1 MVYPLFASWT
11 CYLKNTSRESFQI
24 WYKNSLRL
32 KEELMR
38 FGWSKVKGY
47 SDLIGCSNS
56 VDHCNTMLAKKFGKF
71 NTVGVWKKTNLHWSN
86 VLLITSGLTELS
98 CSSSQ
103 LGSVS
108 VDPGLMCWTS
118 SGPTHPEPPLTSA
131 ACRPELSSGSQRFS
145 PLICSLMSGTVASP
159 DLLSGRSSQ
168 SDSGRCWCFCQE
180 KCPHSASP
188 SGCWWLSGW
197 PLDCSLSDSA
207 GLLRLSGASLVC
219 SLSDPA
225 GLLRLSG
232 WTPDW
237 GREGS
242 EQTGPDDHLYWWGI
256 SPWFSSGGHPKRRY
270 PVCSHMFPR
279 SFWVLLCSSWC
290 NSGTCRLQPE
300 TPECSDEQSSRR
312 ISGRSHTLW
321 RSQYKLLSTLRPLWH

>member
-1 MVYPLFASWT
+1 MYSRMPLEEAGEPRET
-11 CYLKNTSRESFQI
+11 PADTRRTSSSQ
-24 WYKNSLRL
+24 
-32 KEELMR
+32 
-38 FGWSKVKGY
+38 KG
-47 SDLIGCSNS
+47 CTNS
-56 VDHCNTMLAKKFGKF
+56 VDHCNTMVPKQWEPF
-71 NTVGVWKKTNLHWSN
+71 NTECIWRTTHLHWLN
-86 VLLITSGLTELS
+86 MLLIMSGLTEPS

-108 VDPGLMCWTS
+108 IDPGLMCWTS

-131 ACRPELSSGSQRFS
+131 ACRPELSSGSQRVP
-145 PLICSLMSGTVASP
+145 PLICSLTSGTVASA
-159 DLLSGRSSQ
+159 DELSGRSSQ

-180 KCPHSASP
+180 KCHHSSSP

-197 PLDCSLSDSA
+197 SLD
-207 GLLRLSGASLVC
+207 C

-256 SPWFSSGGHPKRRY
+256 SPWFSSGGHPGRLYPPGRRCCVCSY
-270 PVCSHMFPR
+270 MFQRSCWVLPVC
-279 SFWVLLCSSWC
+279 V
-290 NSGTCRLQPE
+290 
-300 TPECSDEQSSRR
+300 
-312 ISGRSHTLW
+312 
-321 RSQYKLLSTLRPLWH
+321 

>member
-1 MVYPLFASWT
+1 M
-11 CYLKNTSRESFQI
+11 
-24 WYKNSLRL
+24 
-32 KEELMR
+32 
-38 FGWSKVKGY
+38 
-47 SDLIGCSNS
+47 S
-56 VDHCNTMLAKKFGKF
+56 VGLWRKLENPERTLQTPGEPPPHRKAALTVLTTAAPCCPKQWEPF
-71 NTVGVWKKTNLHWSN
+71 NTECIWRTTHLHWLN
-86 VLLITSGLTELS
+86 MLLIMSGLTEPS

-108 VDPGLMCWTS
+108 VDPVLMCWTS

-131 ACRPELSSGSQRFS
+131 ACRPELSSGSQRVS
-145 PLICSLMSGTVASP
+145 PSICSLTSGTVASA
-159 DLLSGRSSQ
+159 DELSGRSSQ

-180 KCPHSASP
+180 KCHHSASP

-197 PLDCSLSDSA
+197 SLD
-207 GLLRLSGASLVC
+207 C

-256 SPWFSSGGHPKRRY
+256 SPWFCSGGHPGRRY
-270 PVCSHMFPR
+270 CLILILILCSHLFPR
-279 SFWVLLCSSWC
+279 SCWVLLCSSWC

-300 TPECSDEQSSRR
+300 TPERSDEQSSRL
-312 ISGRSHTLW
+312 ISGRSHTLFW
-321 RSQYKLLSTLRPLWH
+321 RSQYKLLSTPRPRWH

>member
-1 MVYPLFASWT
+1 M
-11 CYLKNTSRESFQI
+11 
-24 WYKNSLRL
+24 
-32 KEELMR
+32 
-38 FGWSKVKGY
+38 
-47 SDLIGCSNS
+47 
-56 VDHCNTMLAKKFGKF
+56 
-71 NTVGVWKKTNLHWSN
+71 
-86 VLLITSGLTELS
+86 SGLTEPS

-131 ACRPELSSGSQRFS
+131 ACRPEQSSGSQRVS
-145 PLICSLMSGTVASP
+145 PSICSLTSGTVASA
-159 DLLSGRSSQ
+159 DELSGRSSQ

-180 KCPHSASP
+180 KCLYSASS

-197 PLDCSLSDSA
+197 SLDCSLSDPA
-207 GLLRLSGASLVC
+207 GLQRLSGWCFDC
-219 SLSDPA
+219 SPSDPA
-225 GLLRLSG
+225 GLLRLSA

-256 SPWFSSGGHPKRRY
+256 SPWFSSGGHPGRRY
-270 PVCSHMFPR
+270 GLILILILCSHLFPR
-279 SFWVLLCSSWC
+279 SCWVLLCSSRC

-300 TPECSDEQSSRR
+300 TPERSDEQSSRL
-312 ISGRSHTLW
+312 ISGRSHTLFW
-321 RSQYKLLSTLRPLWH
+321 RSQYKLLSTPRPRWH